1 MRPTRLSIWPPLP
14 PSVYTRAA
22 GAPLPFPLE
31 DPSCRLFAMGRHAL
45 MEGTRSLGL
54 VRGDKVLAPAYN
66 HGSGTEALLRLGVES
81 VFYGGND
88 RLEPDE
94 RELEKLLGPRVR
106 ALSVI
111 HYLGFPQDAARW
123 RRWCD
128 ERGLFLIEDSAQSW
142 LAEKDGLPVGSH
154 GDIAMFCLYK
164 TFGLP
169 DGAALVSRG
178 GAAVAP
184 TRRKSGLTVVMR
196 RHAAWLASRLPLAAR
211 IMDRIQSEAPYD
223 ATLDFAL
230 GDAEEGPTAATLRLL
245 PRVAD
250 RAAAAKRRENYRH
263 LLDALGGMT
272 AQPFDSLPDGAS
284 PFVFPIET
292 DSPQATLRQL
302 RHRGVIGAAFWSA
315 FHPTIPK
322 DRFPSIRARRART
335 VALPVHQELT
345 SADLDRI
352 IDAARPARPRGVLPG
367 PRHTLEAIDAD
378 GPVARQQKPVQRG
391 ASLSA

>member
-1 MRPTRLSIWPPLP
+1 MTPTRLSIWPPLP
-14 PSVYTRAA
+14 PSVYARPVDAT
-22 GAPLPFPLE
+22 LPFPLQN
-31 DPSCRLFAMGRHAL
+31 PGCRIFAMGRHAL

-54 VRGDKVLAPAYN
+54 QRGDQVLAPAYN

-81 VFYGGND
+81 VFYGGNE
-88 RLEPDE
+88 RLEPVE
-94 RELEKLLGPRVR
+94 RELDKLLGPRVR
-106 ALSVI
+106 AMSLI

-128 ERGLFLIEDSAQSW
+128 ERGLFLIEDCAQSW
-142 LAEKDGLPVGSH
+142 LAEKDGVPVGSH
-154 GDIAMFCLYK
+154 GDIAMFCLYQ

-169 DGAALVSRG
+169 DGAALLSRG
-178 GAAVAP
+178 NAAVAP

-196 RHAAWLASRLPLAAR
+196 RHAAWLATRSSLAAS
-211 IMDRIQSEAPYD
+211 IMERIQSEAPYD

-230 GDAEEGPTAATLRLL
+230 GDAEEGPTASTLRLL

-250 RAAAAKRRENYRH
+250 PAAAAKRRENYRH
-263 LLDALGGMT
+263 LLSALPRIT
-272 AQPFDSLPDGAS
+272 AQPFDRLPDGAS

-292 DSPQATLRQL
+292 DDPQATLRQL
-302 RHRGVIGAAFWSA
+302 RPRGVVGAAFWSA
-315 FHPTIPK
+315 FHPAIPK

-345 SADLDRI
+345 AADLDRI
-352 IDAARPARPRGVLPG
+352 VDAVLHARPRGASPAGSGSLDRIGAEP
-367 PRHTLEAIDAD
+367 L
-378 GPVARQQKPVQRG
+378 ARQQEHGQQG